1 MGAAMRLVIGISG
14 ASGSIYGIRLLEV
27 LKKRNIE
34 THLIISSAAKLV
46 IPEETAYS
54 VEQVEALA
62 SFVHDSRNL
71 GAPLS
76 SGSFKSDGMIVAP
89 CSIKTLSGIANS
101 YNDNLLTRAADVM
114 LKERKRLVLAVRET
128 PLHQGHLELMARAGS
143 AGAVIFPPVPAFY
156 CKPET
161 VDDLVNQTVG
171 KILDLYSIDGK
182 LFKRWGT

>member
-1 MGAAMRLVIGISG
+1 MVNTMRLVIGISG
-14 ASGSIYGIRLLEV
+14 ASGSLYGIRLLEV
-27 LKKRNIE
+27 LRKKHVE
-34 THLIISSAAKLV
+34 THLIISSAAKLI
-46 IPEETAYS
+46 IPEETDYS

-76 SGSFKSDGMIVAP
+76 SGSFKSDGMIIAP

-114 LKERKRLVLAVRET
+114 LKERRRLVLAVRET
-128 PLHQGHLELMARAGS
+128 PLHQGHLELMVRAGS
-143 AGAVIFPPVPAFY
+143 AGAIIFPPVPAFY

-161 VDDLVNQTVG
+161 IDDLVNQTVG
-171 KILDLYSIDGK
+171 KILDLYSIDGE